1 MTVPLR
7 CVIDTNICIK
17 LFIADPLTPKVNQ
30 LFDLLDDPD
39 VKFFVPDLFYIECAN
54 VLWKY
59 VRANL
64 YTAELV
70 QADLSDLKALRFQ
83 VTSTKDLISEA
94 VQIGLDY
101 GITAYDGCY
110 VALAEQV
117 TAPLLTLDERLVNSL
132 TNSKFDVQLFT
143 NFTLPTR
150 ST

>member
-7 CVIDTNICIK
+7 WVLDTNICIK
-17 LFIADPLTPKVNQ
+17 QFIVDPLTPKVNQ
-30 LFDLLDDPD
+30 LFDCLDDPA
-39 VKFFVPDLFYIECAN
+39 VEFFVPDLFYIECAN

-59 VRANL
+59 VRAKL
-64 YTAELV
+64 YTAEQV

-83 VTSTKDLISEA
+83 VTSTKELMNKA

-110 VALAEQV
+110 VALSEQV

-132 TNSKFDVQLFT
+132 TGSEFDVQLFT
-143 NFTLPTR
+143 NFTVPPL

>member
-7 CVIDTNICIK
+7 WVLDTNICIK
-17 LFIADPLTPKVNQ
+17 QFIVDPLTPKVNQ
-30 LFDLLDDPD
+30 LFDSLDDPA
-39 VKFFVPDLFYIECAN
+39 VEFFVPDLFYIECAN

-59 VRANL
+59 VRAKL
-64 YTAELV
+64 YTAEQV

-83 VTSTKDLISEA
+83 VTSTKELMNKA

-110 VALAEQV
+110 VALSEQV

-132 TNSKFDVQLFT
+132 RDSKFDVRLFT
-143 NFTLPTR
+143 NFTVPSL

>member
-1 MTVPLR
+1 VL
-7 CVIDTNICIK
+7 DTNICIK
-17 LFIADPLTPKVNQ
+17 QFIVDPLTPKVNQ
-30 LFDLLDDPD
+30 LFDCLDDSA
-39 VKFFVPDLFYIECAN
+39 VEFFVPDLFYIECAN

-59 VRANL
+59 VRAKL
-64 YTAELV
+64 YTAEQV

-83 VTSTKDLISEA
+83 VTSTKELMNKA

-110 VALAEQV
+110 VALSEQV

-132 TNSKFDVQLFT
+132 TGSEFDVQLFT
-143 NFTLPTR
+143 NFTVPSL